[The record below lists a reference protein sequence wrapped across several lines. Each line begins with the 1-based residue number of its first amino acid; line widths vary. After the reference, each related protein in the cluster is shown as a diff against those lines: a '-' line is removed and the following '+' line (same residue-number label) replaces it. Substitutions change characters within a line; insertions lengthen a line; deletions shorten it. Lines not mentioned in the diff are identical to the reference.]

1 MLDVNGRAL
10 EIRARLENSETRLRP
25 GLFARILIKGL
36 REREALMVPEAAVQ
50 SRSGDTFV
58 FVVDD
63 AKAMERRVTL
73 GQRGNAE
80 VEIVTGID
88 AKSLVVTAGQ
98 QKLRNGT
105 AVDVVTPASD
115 ATPSSPSSKAPS
127 DLGRA
132 AASGGRG

>member
-1 MLDVNGRAL
+1 
-10 EIRARLENSETRLRP
+10 
-25 GLFARILIKGL
+25 
-36 REREALMVPEAAVQ
+36 MVPEAAVQ

-73 GQRGNAE
+73 GQRANAE

-105 AVDVVTPASD
+105 AVEVVTPASD
-115 ATPSSPSSKAPS
+115 ATPSLPSSQAPS